1 MASKIKTGEQ
11 WLELVNDGNVTLVK
25 ALVKKFNGIMDE
37 NGNTALILAVKK
49 DQLKMI
55 PILAPYE
62 ARKKDVDG
70 FTALMHAIK
79 AGNVKACEL
88 LVSAEYMDT
97 LEDGCNALMLSL
109 ESEMMDVTQI
119 FLPYFDLSPDSN
131 GLTPID
137 YAAYNKNYE
146 GLKLLLKK
154 YNPSPETLQQSLKSA
169 QDQGHQEVID
179 ILTDHCSTYQPTL
192 TTDEVSDS
200 KSDTGSLRG
209 SKKLKVKPIKTP
221 KLSKKDKAGKGSN
234 ASSMNSSMIDSVDD
248 NAAPCASPAANELVL
263 PLDSNFATSTDSL
276 YVVRV
281 PTPTYAE
288 SCETVSPA
296 TFSRVRQGPSRTTT
310 MPSTASTAQLLQRI
324 AELEEENTRLREEN
338 DRLRTRASTSLAG
351 STITSSSLQD
361 QVTELVNKLT
371 HTNERLVE
379 TIAMSESLT
388 NAAGL

>member
-11 WLELVNDGNVTLVK
+11 WLDLVNDGNVPLVK

-55 PILAPYE
+55 PILVPYE

-109 ESEMMDVTQI
+109 ESEMIDVTQI
-119 FLPYFDLSPDSN
+119 FLSYFDLSPDSN
-131 GLTPID
+131 GLSPID
-137 YAAYNKNYE
+137 YATYNSNYE
-146 GLKLLLKK
+146 GLRLLLSY
-154 YNPSPETLQQSLKSA
+154 YNPSPEMLQQSLKSA
-169 QDQGHQEVID
+169 QDQGNQEAVD
-179 ILTDHCSTYQPTL
+179 ILTDHCSTYQPTPAL
-192 TTDEVSDS
+192 DEMSDS
-200 KSDTGSLRG
+200 KSDTSSLRG

-234 ASSMNSSMIDSVDD
+234 ASSMNSSMIDSADD
-248 NAAPCASPAANELVL
+248 AIASYASPSANELVL
-263 PLDSNFATSTDSL
+263 QLDDNFTASTDSL
-276 YVVRV
+276 YVTRV

-288 SCETVSPA
+288 SCEMPA
-296 TFSRVRQGPSRTTT
+296 LSTFSRMRQSQPRTVT
-310 MPSTASTAQLLQRI
+310 MPSSASTTQLLQRI
-324 AELEEENTRLREEN
+324 AELEEENARLRDEN
-338 DRLRTRASTSLAG
+338 SRLRADAGASLAG
-351 STITSSSLQD
+351 SVVTSSSLQD
-361 QVTELVNKLT
+361 QVVELVNKLSN
-371 HTNERLVE
+371 TNQRLVE

-388 NAAGL
+388 NVAGL